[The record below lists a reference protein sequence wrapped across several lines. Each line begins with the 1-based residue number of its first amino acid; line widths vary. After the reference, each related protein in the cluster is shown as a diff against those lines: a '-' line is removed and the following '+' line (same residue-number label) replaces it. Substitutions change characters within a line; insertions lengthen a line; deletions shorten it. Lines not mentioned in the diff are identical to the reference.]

1 MKKEI
6 AKALLFVIIFASSFS
21 CMDNENRRL
30 HFDKQIVVDSLLSN
44 HQTSPGQYKIRMQ
57 AFKAE
62 RILEVYLSTSNAD
75 WTKVRSYPF
84 CNFSGDLGPKLKE
97 GDRQIPEGIYKIKV
111 FNPKSKFYL
120 SMGLDYPNAR
130 DMKIA
135 DPEHPGSDIYIHGG
149 CRTVG
154 CIPITD
160 EKIAEL
166 YLMSKTAEKDIE
178 VIILPYKPSIENHN
192 RFAEKYPQHQAFWG
206 ALFSDAKVI

>member
-1 MKKEI
+1 MNYEGN
-6 AKALLFVIIFASSFS
+6 AERQRF
-21 CMDNENRRL
+21 
-30 HFDKQIVVDSLLSN
+30 FDKKAVVDSLLLK
-44 HQTSPGQYKIRMQ
+44 HQTAPGQYQIKMQ

-62 RILEVYLSTSNAD
+62 RLLHVYLSTNNTD
-75 WTKVRSYPF
+75 WLKVRTYPF
-84 CNFSGDLGPKLKE
+84 CNFSGDLGPKLRE

-111 FNPKSKFYL
+111 FNPESKFYL

-135 DPEHPGSDIYIHGG
+135 DPKNPGSDIYIHGG

-166 YLMSKTAEKDIE
+166 YLLSKTAEKNIE
-178 VIILPYKPSIENHN
+178 VIILPYIPNEENHLN
-192 RFAEKYPQHQAFWG
+192 YAEEYPQHQAFWG
-206 ALFSDAKVI
+206 ALFSDAKVL